1 MAVDVLNHAFLA
13 LKRHIAQQL
22 ATRFFDAFKPYESTN
37 SRWRCTHTLLL
48 AIDVVLPTISRFRA
62 LLNDVFK
69 PTLEQLVS
77 TTSDGKTTRQLRQN
91 NTPKQHQS
99 TAMSEDDDRNGV
111 NNENNKR
118 NESEQ
123 ILDQIEKQL
132 DTTLQAALGA
142 GVYHQQGF
150 GLAFKT
156 VFQAEFKEFEEW
168 RKVKDNDFDED
179 DEDDEDEEEDE
190 DDEDEENDLPDINNN
205 RVQFFDRNKPDG
217 GVASFADVCAKLHH
231 LGLMVTSE
239 DLISDVLF
247 DAVATRVRRCVAS
260 PQALLEPLRQW

>member
-1 MAVDVLNHAFLA
+1 
-13 LKRHIAQQL
+13 
-22 ATRFFDAFKPYESTN
+22 
-37 SRWRCTHTLLL
+37 
-48 AIDVVLPTISRFRA
+48 
-62 LLNDVFK
+62 
-69 PTLEQLVS
+69 
-77 TTSDGKTTRQLRQN
+77 
-91 NTPKQHQS
+91 
-99 TAMSEDDDRNGV
+99 MSEDDDRNDI
-111 NNENNKR
+111 NNENNNQ

-123 ILDQIEKQL
+123 ILDKIEKQL

-168 RKVKDNDFDED
+168 RKVKDIDF

-190 DDEDEENDLPDINNN
+190 DEDENEENDLPDINNN

-217 GVASFADVCAKLHH
+217 GAASFADVCAKLHQ

-247 DAVATRVRRCVAS
+247 DAVAKRVRRCVAS